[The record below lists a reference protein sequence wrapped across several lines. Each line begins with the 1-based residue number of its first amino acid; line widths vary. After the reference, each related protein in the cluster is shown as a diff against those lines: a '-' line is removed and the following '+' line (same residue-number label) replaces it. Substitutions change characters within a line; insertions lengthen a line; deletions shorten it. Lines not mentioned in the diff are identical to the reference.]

1 MPKNKDQYAARFQLR
16 LSNRDLRRLRALSRK
31 GDVPIARLVR
41 RALKHHLPQWEEA
54 LEHDRLALL

>member
-1 MPKNKDQYAARFQLR
+1 MR

-54 LEHDRLALL
+54 LERDRLALL